1 MVENNFV
8 GQILTLKDTKQHIL
22 YSLWE
27 FVICQKKNI
36 VEQPVEVPDDD
47 DQDDGDAEYDD
58 DDDDDNARSW
68 SGGAQMA
75 ICPPPN
81 SAPSIT
87 INFETA
93 PEPPKCKRNFTP
105 FDVLDAA
112 QYKQL

>member
-22 YSLWE
+22 YSLWDLS
-27 FVICQKKNI
+27 ICQQL
-36 VEQPVEVPDDD
+36 VEIPDDD
-47 DQDDGDAEYDD
+47 DQDDGDDEY
-58 DDDDDNARSW
+58 DDDDNARSW

-112 QYKQL
+112 HYKQF

>member
-47 DQDDGDAEYDD
+47 DQDDGDAP
-58 DDDDDNARSW
+58 
-68 SGGAQMA
+68 G
-75 ICPPPN
+75 
-81 SAPSIT
+81 
-87 INFETA
+87 
-93 PEPPKCKRNFTP
+93 
-105 FDVLDAA
+105 
-112 QYKQL
+112 

>member
-1 MVENNFV
+1 M
-8 GQILTLKDTKQHIL
+8 L
-22 YSLWE
+22 SA
-27 FVICQKKNI
+27 KKNN

-47 DQDDGDAEYDD
+47 DDDDQVDGDDD
-58 DDDDDNARSW
+58 DDEYDDDDNARSW

>member
-1 MVENNFV
+1 MQEKMMLSNQLKYLMMMMMTRMMVMRQV
-8 GQILTLKDTKQHIL
+8 
-22 YSLWE
+22 
-27 FVICQKKNI
+27 
-36 VEQPVEVPDDD
+36 
-47 DQDDGDAEYDD
+47 DGDDEY
-58 DDDDDNARSW
+58 DDDDNARSW

-105 FDVLDAA
+105 FDVFDAT